1 MSDEILTAQ
10 EAADFL
16 KISTKLL
23 YKLISTGEIHAK
35 KVGNGF
41 RIRKEVLEVYMND
54 DFDILTPGV
63 LEEGLTDLGYEL
75 PKEVAAAIRNYANT
89 EAEKRAKPTLV
100 ETYEEALQEIYK
112 HNEGETNV

>member
-1 MSDEILTAQ
+1 MSNEILTAQ

-54 DFDILTPGV
+54 DFDILTPGI
-63 LEEGLTDLGYEL
+63 LEDGLTDLGYEF
-75 PKEVAAAIRNYANT
+75 PKEVAEAIRNYAESKT
-89 EAEKRAKPTLV
+89 KPTLV
-100 ETYEEALQEIYK
+100 ETYGEALQEIYK